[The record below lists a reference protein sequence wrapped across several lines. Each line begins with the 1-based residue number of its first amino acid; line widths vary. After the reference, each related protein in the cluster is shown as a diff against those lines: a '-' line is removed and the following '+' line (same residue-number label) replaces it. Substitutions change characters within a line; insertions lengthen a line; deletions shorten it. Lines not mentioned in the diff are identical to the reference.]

1 MTMATYRS
9 ERDLADMIKDQLG
22 DRKTQKEWAKKA
34 GISPAYLSDFLQGR
48 RGAGPAILK
57 ALGFEPTPFYRKATH
72 DRT

>member
-1 MTMATYRS
+1 MGMAIYRT
-9 ERDLADMIKDQLG
+9 EQDLVDMIRDQIG

-57 ALGFEPTPFYRKATH
+57 ALGFDPTPFYRKAAD
-72 DRT
+72 DR